1 MPIYRR
7 AREERKED
15 MVEDKDV
22 ESELVSETEKYG
34 GVGSNSKEVNCE

>member
-7 AREERKED
+7 AREERKEG

-34 GVGSNSKEVNCE
+34 GGSNSKEVNCE